1 MSKEEI
7 PVTGENERKHD
18 MYMYAKNLRMILWV
32 GITVLCLSAT
42 AWSQNPMVAIKG
54 QVKTAAEGAENVTPP
69 EKLSATQVDQ
79 IVAGLSDEKVRRLL
93 INELKLQ
100 ARQETTVEA
109 KPEGVAGII
118 DKIKNLTVLLQ
129 PRVEYLRSGGSA
141 SPQEVGTIYKLLG
154 KGERGIKSVAGVI
167 VSVAAVLAGAL
178 LIEWLFV
185 LYTAAAHHRK
195 RATRMD
201 RQDRGPGITVDAGSD
216 RHHRFH
222 CCGADSFFPI
232 SGSHRRPACASGGLP
247 GGRGILPGRLPG
259 IAVFPGP

>member
-129 PRVEYLRSGGSA
+129 TRVE
-141 SPQEVGTIYKLLG
+141 
-154 KGERGIKSVAGVI
+154 
-167 VSVAAVLAGAL
+167 
-178 LIEWLFV
+178 
-185 LYTAAAHHRK
+185 
-195 RATRMD
+195 
-201 RQDRGPGITVDAGSD
+201 
-216 RHHRFH
+216 
-222 CCGADSFFPI
+222 
-232 SGSHRRPACASGGLP
+232 
-247 GGRGILPGRLPG
+247 
-259 IAVFPGP
+259 